1 MRFSQLSTLVALSA
15 LLLSLPVFADSFSVF
30 NNPGAGNY
38 IPSTTDYGGGN
49 GSGTAISSLGPFNFS
64 TPVLQFAVGHSWSS
78 WNCPPFTES
87 CRPKVLYA
95 EGASTLTL
103 SLTAHG
109 NTAGFE
115 FEPDEFLLESISA
128 TFVNNLG
135 QDIATITRYVNGK
148 AVALL
153 FALRDNT
160 PGRWI
165 DHINIVDSDGD
176 DFAIAQLRQGNSVIP
191 EPGTILMFGSG
202 LLAALRVTV
211 MRRKMSL
218 GLPPRQL
225 RGRVQ

>member
-1 MRFSQLSTLVALSA
+1 MRFSKLSTLVVLSA
-15 LLLSLPVFADSFSVF
+15 LLLSLPVLADTFTVF
-30 NNPGAGNY
+30 NNPGDGNY
-38 IPSTTDYGGGN
+38 IPSTTNYGGGD
-49 GSGTAISSLGPFNFS
+49 GSGGSLSSLGPFNFS
-64 TPVLQFAVGHSWSS
+64 TPMREFAVGHSWAT

-87 CRPKVLYA
+87 CRPKVLYSD
-95 EGASTLTL
+95 GASTLTL

-115 FEPDEFLLESISA
+115 FQPDEFLPESISV
-128 TFVNNLG
+128 TFVNNMG
-135 QDIATITRYVNGK
+135 QVIATITRDVNGK
-148 AVALL
+148 AGASL

-160 PGRWI
+160 PGMWI

-176 DFAIAQLRQGNSVIP
+176 DFALAQLRQGNSVIP

-218 GLPPRQL
+218 GLPPR
-225 RGRVQ
+225 

>member
-1 MRFSQLSTLVALSA
+1 MRFSKLSTLISLFA
-15 LLLSLPVFADSFSVF
+15 LLLSLPVFADTFTVF
-30 NNPGAGNY
+30 NNPGSGNY
-38 IPSTTDYGGGN
+38 IPSTIDYGGGN

-64 TPVLQFAVGHSWSS
+64 TPVLQFAVGHSWSG

-115 FEPDEFLLESISA
+115 FEPDEFLLESVSA

-135 QDIATITRYVNGK
+135 QDIATITRDVNGH
-148 AVALL
+148 AGALL

-165 DHINIVDSDGD
+165 DHIIIVDSDGD
-176 DFAIAQLRQGNSVIP
+176 DFAIAELRQGNSVVP
-191 EPGTILMFGSG
+191 EPGTILMLGSG
-202 LLAALRVTV
+202 LLGALRV
-211 MRRKMSL
+211 MRRKMT
-218 GLPPRQL
+218 PN
-225 RGRVQ
+225 

>member
-1 MRFSQLSTLVALSA
+1 MRFSKLSTLVALSA
-15 LLLSLPVFADSFSVF
+15 LLLSLPVFADTFTVF

-38 IPSTTDYGGGN
+38 IASTTNYGGGN
-49 GSGTAISSLGPFNFS
+49 GSGTALSSLGPFDFS
-64 TPVLQFAVGHSWSS
+64 TPVLQFSVGHSWSG

-95 EGASTLTL
+95 EGVSTLTL

-115 FEPDEFLLESISA
+115 FEPDEFLLESVSA

-135 QDIATITRYVNGK
+135 QDIATITRDVNGK
-148 AVALL
+148 AGALL

-165 DHINIVDSDGD
+165 DHIIIVDSDGD
-176 DFAIAQLRQGNSVIP
+176 DFAIAELRQGNSVVP

-202 LLAALRVTV
+202 FLGALVV
-211 MRRKMSL
+211 MHRKMSL
-218 GLPPRQL
+218 SNSLAK
-225 RGRVQ
+225 VS

>member
-1 MRFSQLSTLVALSA
+1 MRFSKLSTLISLFA
-15 LLLSLPVFADSFSVF
+15 LLLSLPVFADTFTVF

-38 IPSTTDYGGGN
+38 ISSTTDYGGGN

-64 TPVLQFAVGHSWSS
+64 TPVLQFAVGYSWSG

-115 FEPDEFLLESISA
+115 FEPDEFLLESVSA

-135 QDIATITRYVNGK
+135 QDIATITRDVNGH
-148 AVALL
+148 AGALL

-165 DHINIVDSDGD
+165 DHIIIVDSDGD
-176 DFAIAQLRQGNSVIP
+176 DFAIAELRQGNSVVP
-191 EPGTILMFGSG
+191 EPGTILMLGSG
-202 LLAALRVTV
+202 LLGALRV
-211 MRRKMSL
+211 MRRKMT
-218 GLPPRQL
+218 PN
-225 RGRVQ
+225 